1 MTAIPD
7 ARPENL
13 IQNEETRFRSPT
25 SESMFQRIGG
35 AINHIMNRQYDSH
48 AWHLNGLYS
57 LFGIGVLGPDGIMP
71 IMFDMEVVGYVMY
84 QGTAG
89 TSSSSI
95 FDIHKLTGG
104 GTDAGTIFSTKPA
117 IDSTAAS
124 GSYSLIDVVNSVDV
138 QLPTGHTKAVFS
150 TVNFDRGEALRFDL
164 DQAMPEAR
172 DLNFQILF
180 RPR

>member
-57 LFGIGVLGPDGIMP
+57 LFGDVQGPDGIMP
-71 IMFDMEVVGYVMY
+71 ILFDMEVVGYVMY
-84 QGTAG
+84 QGVAG
-89 TSSSSI
+89 TSGSAI
-95 FDIHKLTGG
+95 FDIHKLTDGD
-104 GTDAGTIFSTKPA
+104 TDAGTIFSTKPE
-117 IDSTAAS
+117 IDSTAVS
-124 GSYSLIDVVNSVDV
+124 NSYSLIDVVNAVDV

-150 TVNFDRGEALRFDL
+150 TTQFDRGEALRFDI
-164 DQAMPEAR
+164 DQTMPVAKN
-172 DLNFQILF
+172 LNFQILF